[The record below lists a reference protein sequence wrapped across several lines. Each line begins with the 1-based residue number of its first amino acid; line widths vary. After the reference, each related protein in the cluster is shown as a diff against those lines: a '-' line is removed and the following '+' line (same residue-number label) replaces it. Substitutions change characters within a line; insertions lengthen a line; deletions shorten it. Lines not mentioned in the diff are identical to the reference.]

1 MKFTADEKALALFTS
16 YRALVAA
23 LIDSGSLDP
32 ALFESH
38 VAMGIGRLEA
48 VGNVGASSAMAE
60 ALEPMLVDIRRVSQ
74 LRGGS

>member
-23 LIDSGSLDP
+23 LIDGGALD
-32 ALFESH
+32 ASLFEKH
-38 VAMGIGRLEA
+38 VTSGIGRLEA

-60 ALEPMLVDIRRVSQ
+60 AMEPLLSDIRRVSQ
-74 LRGGS
+74 LRGGV